1 MGVPLRVGLSVLSFA
16 KETFTKKS
24 YSIQQKDATAIPHA
38 NHPLKTKQSKTDH
51 RMIKAQIL

>member
-1 MGVPLRVGLSVLSFA
+1 ML
-16 KETFTKKS
+16 KKPS
-24 YSIQQKDATAIPHA
+24 QKKAIAIQQKDATAIPHA